1 MGRDHWNKVS
11 RVLDE
16 VNGATV
22 WQMSLFDWYV
32 GGESTCKAITTR
44 FNSFDKRAG
53 AHSSSHDIVTLFM
66 ESVKSDCSEKETAL
80 ALLEKAENFLTK
92 AGDSYPTCKNNL
104 NSTDQYDSEKC
115 LAYIKI
121 SKKLISD
128 VREAFPSCSKPTAD
142 DDQHVVKEE
151 KLSDC
156 FEILASGRNKSGI
169 YILWPRE
176 FPTERPLKAY
186 CDMDTDGGG
195 WTVIQRRGKF
205 PFQQDFNK
213 DWERYKNGF
222 GKLTEEFWLGNEN
235 IRVLCLRGCKIRF
248 DLQEEKGGRF
258 FAVYEDFSLSSTN
271 YRIDISG
278 YSGNVSSKLTADE
291 DKYVF
296 KEEKYSDCSELQ
308 ANGRN
313 KSGNENIRVLC
324 LRGCKIRFDLQE
336 EKGGRFFAVY
346 EDFSLS
352 STNYRL
358 DISGYSG
365 NATDAMK
372 YLDQNEF
379 STKDKDI
386 TGKAKEYKSGW
397 WHGVHCNLNGIYQP
411 GKDGV
416 ENVYWFREDFE
427 ILSSVEIKVKP
438 N

>member
-1 MGRDHWNKVS
+1 MKNIC
-11 RVLDE
+11 LFCACFF
-16 VNGATV
+16 NFLAILYAT
-22 WQMSLFDWYV
+22 
-32 GGESTCKAITTR
+32 EPAK
-44 FNSFDKRAG
+44 
-53 AHSSSHDIVTLFM
+53 
-66 ESVKSDCSEKETAL
+66 SVCSEKEKAL
-80 ALLEKAENFLTK
+80 ALLETADNFLTK
-92 AGDSYPTCKNNL
+92 ARDAYPSCKNNS
-104 NSTDQYDSEKC
+104 NSTDQCDNEKS

-128 VREAFPSCSKPTAD
+128 VREVFPSCSK
-142 DDQHVVKEE
+142 
-151 KLSDC
+151 L
-156 FEILASGRNKSGI
+156 
-169 YILWPRE
+169 
-176 FPTERPLKAY
+176 
-186 CDMDTDGGG
+186 
-195 WTVIQRRGKF
+195 TV
-205 PFQQDFNK
+205 
-213 DWERYKNGF
+213 
-222 GKLTEEFWLGNEN
+222 
-235 IRVLCLRGCKIRF
+235 
-248 DLQEEKGGRF
+248 
-258 FAVYEDFSLSSTN
+258 
-271 YRIDISG
+271 
-278 YSGNVSSKLTADE
+278 DE

-313 KSGNENIRVLC
+313 KSGIYVIWPREFPTERSLKVFCDMETDGGGWTVIQRRGKFSFQIDFNKNWERYKNGFGNLTKEFWLGNENIRVLC